1 MSRRAT
7 AILAHFCLAAFCLV
21 AAPLAC
27 RVEGEDDPELG
38 GAAAP
43 PFALED
49 LAGRGVTLEDFR
61 GKAVV
66 LDFWA
71 TWCTPCVFQIPVLN
85 AFHEQ
90 YGDRVAVIGISVDA
104 AGREVVEPFAE
115 DHAIAY
121 PILLGDEGLAQRY
134 GASGFPTLFVLTPD
148 GQIDSAHIGLVEQ
161 GALETA
167 VKAALGEAGAL

>member
-1 MSRRAT
+1 VSRLAP
-7 AILAHFCLAAFCLV
+7 AILALVFLLAAPV
-21 AAPLAC
+21 AC
-27 RVEGEDDPELG
+27 RVEGEDDAELG

-49 LAGRGVTLEDFR
+49 LAGRSVDLVDLA

-71 TWCTPCVFQIPVLN
+71 TWCAPCIFQIPVLN

-90 YGDRVAVIGISVDA
+90 YGDRVAVIGIAVDA
-104 AGREVVEPFAE
+104 GGREVVEPFAA
-115 DHAIAY
+115 DHAIEY

-134 GASGFPTLFVLTPD
+134 GASGFPTLFVLTPE
-148 GQIDSAHIGLVEQ
+148 GRIDSAHIGLVEE
-161 GALETA
+161 GALVAA
-167 VKAALGEAGAL
+167 VNAALGEAGAL

>member
-1 MSRRAT
+1 VAAVSRRLT
-7 AILAHFCLAAFCLV
+7 LLLALLSLF
-21 AAPLAC
+21 AAPWGC
-27 RVEGEDDPELG
+27 RVESDDADLG

-49 LAGRGVTLEDFR
+49 LAGRTVHLVDLR

-85 AFHEQ
+85 AFHERH
-90 YGDRVAVIGISVDA
+90 GDRVAVLGVAVDA
-104 AGREVVEPFAE
+104 GGREVVEPFAAE
-115 DHAIAY
+115 HGIAY
-121 PILLGDEGLAQRY
+121 PILLGDEGLAQRF

-148 GQIDSAHIGLVEQ
+148 GRIDSAHIGVVEE
-161 GALETA
+161 GALEAA
-167 VKAALGEAGAL
+167 VAAALGEGGAL